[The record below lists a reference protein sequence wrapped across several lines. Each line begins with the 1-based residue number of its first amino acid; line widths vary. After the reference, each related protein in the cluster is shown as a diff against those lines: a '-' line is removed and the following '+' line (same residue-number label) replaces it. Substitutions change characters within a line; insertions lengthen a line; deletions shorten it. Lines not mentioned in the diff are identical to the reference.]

1 MVEKFDEKSVQLIF
15 DQLRLVM
22 ILFLLI
28 IYKAKNET
36 NNLDE
41 FLLKWKIILEN

>member
-1 MVEKFDEKSVQLIF
+1 MVEKFDEKNVQLIF
-15 DQLRLVM
+15 GQLRLVM

-41 FLLKWKIILEN
+41 FSFKWKIILEN